1 MPEKR
6 NHYKTLGLPPNASQS
21 EITKA
26 YRDLVKKYHPDNN
39 KNSSAKLI
47 FQDLN
52 FAYNILKNKTKKKNY
67 DIKMKLVNDS
77 KYSYTDKNKYGPSP
91 SSSVQ
96 NEPPKK
102 TILNEKK
109 ITLREILSDSS
120 NWGLFLYTIPLSI
133 FFASVLWVF
142 SLLFSI
148 LFFGSN
154 SFLLDESLKIIFA
167 VSIIS
172 YIFYI
177 LKEPSRRENEIKI
190 QEKLRLF
197 EINQEKIRLEKV
209 KIFEQKKIQ
218 KEQENINIRNWFTEQ
233 KNEFSKNKL
242 YKPQIFPKG
251 PIRLFVENIS
261 WQQFERLVGKL
272 LEVEGYHRISYT
284 PSGADKGVDIIAR
297 KKNGQKTYV
306 QVKHYGRENKIG
318 VGVIRQIVG
327 VSSREYGVK
336 SMVVTSS
343 FYTKP
348 AFQEAR
354 SYGNTLILWDGND
367 VVEKINNLTDTQ
379 FYKLINNE
387 TIDALH
393 KAMDL
398 EEKIIEKETN

>member
-218 KEQENINIRNWFTEQ
+218 KEQENINIRNWF
-233 KNEFSKNKL
+233 
-242 YKPQIFPKG
+242 
-251 PIRLFVENIS
+251 
-261 WQQFERLVGKL
+261 
-272 LEVEGYHRISYT
+272 
-284 PSGADKGVDIIAR
+284 
-297 KKNGQKTYV
+297 
-306 QVKHYGRENKIG
+306 
-318 VGVIRQIVG
+318 
-327 VSSREYGVK
+327 
-336 SMVVTSS
+336 
-343 FYTKP
+343 
-348 AFQEAR
+348 
-354 SYGNTLILWDGND
+354 
-367 VVEKINNLTDTQ
+367 
-379 FYKLINNE
+379 
-387 TIDALH
+387 
-393 KAMDL
+393 
-398 EEKIIEKETN
+398 